1 MRRIAARRVGM
12 PIQAFLG
19 RAPAMKP
26 KGAHRLVWAVLLAL
40 GALAPI
46 VICAGFVY
54 VQQKTAWMEEVHAD
68 LEIRTGLIRALLHAS
83 RDPGSNQPA
92 QNLGEGGGDAPLRRA
107 AARLA
112 SLANLGPG
120 YKALLFEAGRDEP
133 LAVHNTR
140 PEQGLPFADLA
151 RALGP
156 QAKLNGLQTDIAGAP
171 HLVSVEPVWMGGPI
185 LVVAR
190 DLAASPR
197 RASADEVAL
206 LGIASVILSGAAL
219 AALLWLF
226 AGRPGGPLEG
236 VAGREKPS
244 SQGANGHAQN
254 GNGLL
259 DLAQAVGASG
269 DRRDRDV
276 LEEKLRRSQVAAA
289 VRQLTDA
296 MADEI
301 GSPLN
306 TILGRA
312 RLGAGSPN
320 CPPEIRTALEI
331 IAVQAER
338 ISRMVTEMLRVTRPA
353 RFPSGVCD
361 LAAITEQV
369 LGVIGPECERAKVP
383 VKLERE
389 ADSAYVRVDEERA
402 FQIVVNACLSAVEAQ
417 PEGGNVTLRI
427 RAEDHDAG
435 PGKRVLLEV
444 EDQGRPPSEELETA
458 GLSGISSAIDAR
470 GFGLMIARGL
480 VVEVGGLFELR
491 AGARGGAV
499 CQFTFPGSG
508 GAPQATPRSST
519 SSSMEKT
526 T

>member
-1 MRRIAARRVGM
+1 MM
-12 PIQAFLG
+12 
-19 RAPAMKP
+19 P
-26 KGAHRLVWAVLLAL
+26 KGNRRWLWATLLAI

-46 VICAGFVY
+46 VVCAGFVY
-54 VQQKTAWMEEVHAD
+54 IQQKTAWMEEAHAELD
-68 LEIRTGLIRALLHAS
+68 FRTELIRALLQAS

-92 QNLGEGGGDAPLRRA
+92 QNLGDGGGDASLRRA
-107 AARLA
+107 AVRLA
-112 SLANLGPG
+112 SLSNLGPG
-120 YKALLFEAGRDEP
+120 YKALLLEAGRDEP

-140 PEQGLPFADLA
+140 PEQALPFAELA

-156 QAKLNGLQTDIAGAP
+156 QAKLSGLQADVAGVS

-185 LVVAR
+185 LIVAR

-197 RASADEVAL
+197 RASANEVAL
-206 LGIASVILSGAAL
+206 LGVASVILSGAAL
-219 AALLWLF
+219 AVLLWLF
-226 AGRPGGPLEG
+226 VRRFGQPPAGFADRERPPNR
-236 VAGREKPS
+236 AS
-244 SQGANGHAQN
+244 NGHAHKEN
-254 GNGLL
+254 GSL
-259 DLAQAVGASG
+259 DRAQANGASG
-269 DRRDRDV
+269 ERRDRNV

-312 RLGAGSPN
+312 RLAAGSPN
-320 CPPEIRTALEI
+320 CPPEIRAGLEI

-338 ISRMVTEMLRVTRPA
+338 ISRLVTEMLRVTRPA
-353 RFPSGVCD
+353 RLPSGICD
-361 LAAITEQV
+361 LAAVTEQV
-369 LGVIGPECERAKVP
+369 LGAIGPECERARVP
-383 VKLERE
+383 VKLERG
-389 ADSAYVRVDEERA
+389 ADSAYVKIDEDRV

-427 RAEDHDAG
+427 RAEDRDEG

-444 EDQGRPPSEELETA
+444 EDQGKTPSEEPETA

-480 VVEVGGLFELR
+480 LVEAGGLFELR

-508 GAPQATPRSST
+508 GTPQATPRLST
-519 SSSMEKT
+519 STSMEKT